1 MPTNF
6 AALAAVAPLLDC
18 LRGSELAH
26 AMPGRV
32 RLRLA
37 RASREDGTYRTIR
50 EAVSLL
56 PGIRRVEA
64 RPAAGSVLI
73 EFDPSLLATGDLL
86 DLARLAGVRL
96 PAAAGPASR
105 RLEGNRRDQNGETPR
120 AGQPAKETRPG
131 GIAMSLDARHQQAA
145 TAIALGA
152 LGALALK
159 AAGGAAVWPVSAVTA
174 LVFLGAP
181 RAGSHARAEMRSPK
195 ETTDGHLTG
204 NYPR

>member
-1 MPTNF
+1 MPTNV
-6 AALAAVAPLLDC
+6 AALAAAAPLLDC

-73 EFDPSLLATGDLL
+73 EFDPSLLPTGDLL
-86 DLARLAGVRL
+86 ALARLAGVRL
-96 PAAAGPASR
+96 PAAADSASR
-105 RLEGNRRDQNGETPR
+105 RSEGDQRIQGGDTSR
-120 AGQPAKETRPG
+120 AGQAAKETRPG
-131 GIAMSLDARHQQAA
+131 GIPMPLTAGQQQAA
-145 TAIALGA
+145 TVATLGA
-152 LGALALK
+152 LGAIAFN
-159 AAGGAAVWPVSAVTA
+159 AAGGAAVWPVSAVAA
-174 LVFLGAP
+174 LLFFGVP
-181 RAGSHARAEMRSPK
+181 RAASHARAEMRSPK
-195 ETTDGHLTG
+195 ESTDGHVTG
-204 NYPR
+204 DYPR